1 MSCRYISVTK
11 RVFDLACSG
20 LGLIVLAPIMLVVA
34 GLICLD
40 SPGPIFFQQ
49 ERIGLR
55 GRSFKIFKFR
65 TMRVDADKLGG
76 QLTVGRDPRITRVGR
91 FLRKSKLD
99 ELPQLFNVWQGE
111 MSLVGPRPEVP
122 KYVAL
127 YTWEQR
133 RVLEVRPGITD
144 LASIEFRDENDLLEN
159 QADPEAFYIREIMPR
174 KLALNLGYIT
184 QQGLTFDLL
193 VILKTIWRVL
203 FPAQQK
209 TMVKERQSL

>member
-1 MSCRYISVTK
+1 
-11 RVFDLACSG
+11 
-20 LGLIVLAPIMLVVA
+20 MLVVA
-34 GLICLD
+34 GLIRLD
-40 SPGPIFFQQ
+40 SPGPIFFRQ

-55 GRSFKIFKFR
+55 GKSFKIFKFR

-76 QLTVGRDPRITRVGR
+76 QLTVGGDPRITRAGR

-99 ELPQLFNVWQGE
+99 ELPQLFNVLQGE

-127 YTWEQR
+127 YTPEQR

-144 LASIEFRDENDLLEN
+144 LASIEFRDENDLLES

-174 KLALNLGYIT
+174 KLTLNLGYIA
-184 QQGLTFDLL
+184 QQGLVFDLL
-193 VILKTIWRVL
+193 IVLRTIWRVL
-203 FPAQQK
+203 FPAHQK
-209 TMVKERQSL
+209 TLVKEGRSL